1 MQPAKL
7 RNVQVYYI
15 TQLNYLVII
24 TLIKNSILLMLL
36 RIFPLLWFRR
46 CAFSLIAFCLLF
58 GVVNVVVT
66 AFQCIPVSKAWYISQ
81 TGKCL
86 DQGSLFAS
94 QAIISLL
101 TEILIVFLPVP
112 AVWGLQMPLRQRILV
127 IGFFIIGLV

>member
-24 TLIKNSILLMLL
+24 TLIKISILLMLL
-36 RIFPLLWFRR
+36 RIFPLFWFRR
-46 CAFSLIAFCLLF
+46 YAFSLIAFCLLF

-81 TGKCL
+81 AGKCRIRAPFSPHRL
-86 DQGSLFAS
+86 SLAYSRRF
-94 QAIISLL
+94 
-101 TEILIVFLPVP
+101 
-112 AVWGLQMPLRQRILV
+112 
-127 IGFFIIGLV
+127 